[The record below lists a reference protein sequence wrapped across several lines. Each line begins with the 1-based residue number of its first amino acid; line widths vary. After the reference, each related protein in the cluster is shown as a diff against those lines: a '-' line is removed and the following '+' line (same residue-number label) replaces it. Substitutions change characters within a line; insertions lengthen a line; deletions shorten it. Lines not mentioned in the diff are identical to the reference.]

1 MTDHYLWGTC
11 DRISPEAPVQV
22 INVQRE
28 SSVLGGA
35 GNVINN
41 LYALGAQVSVMSV
54 VGDCEICDE
63 LKALLADIEVNTNHL
78 ITQKNRITSKK
89 SRIIASQQQVV
100 RYDRESTDEI
110 SHESQNLLLKSFKNL
125 VASYDAILLSD
136 YGKGVL
142 TFELTQSLITIANKN
157 GKKVLID
164 PKGLD
169 YSKYKG
175 AYLLTPNKKEASES
189 LATHINN
196 NGKKVLIDPKGLD
209 YSKYKGAY
217 LLTPNKKE
225 ASESLATHINNDE
238 SLAYVIK
245 KLKIDCD
252 LQVSLITLSE
262 QGVAIY
268 DDELRI
274 HPTKAREVFDVT
286 GAGDT
291 VLASLGFSLACG
303 YEIDDAVQF
312 SNLAAGV
319 VVGKIGSATAT
330 LNEIIEYESSLNKSS
345 SDTHIKTHDE
355 IIILSAELKSKGKK
369 IIFTNGCFDL
379 LHAGHVRYLETAKS
393 FGDVLILG
401 LNSDQSVTT
410 LKGAGRPINTQ
421 SDRAYILAALEAV
434 DYVVIFD
441 EETPYNLIK
450 AIQPHILVKGGDYE
464 GKKVV
469 GQDIADE
476 LKLVQFVEG
485 KSTTKTIK
493 KIQQRKE

>member
-1 MTDHYLWGTC
+1 MIDLQRKAPKILVIGDLMIDHYLWGTC

-142 TFELTQSLITIANKN
+142 TFELTQSLITIAN
-157 GKKVLID
+157 
-164 PKGLD
+164 
-169 YSKYKG
+169 
-175 AYLLTPNKKEASES
+175 E
-189 LATHINN
+189 

-464 GKKVV
+464 GKEVV
-469 GQDIADE
+469 GQDLVEE
-476 LKLVQFVEG
+476 LKLVQFVNG
-485 KSTTKTIK
+485 KSTTKTIE
-493 KIQQRKE
+493 KIQQGN

>member
-1 MTDHYLWGTC
+1 MINLQGKAPKILVIGDLMIDHYLWGTC

-41 LYALGAQVSVMSV
+41 LHALGAQVGVMSV

-63 LKALLADIEVNTNHL
+63 LKALLNDIKVNTNHL

-110 SHESQNLLLKSFKNL
+110 SQESQTQLLNSFKNL
-125 VASYDAILLSD
+125 VANYDTILLSD

-142 TFELTQSLITIANKN
+142 TFELTQSLIAIANEN

-169 YSKYKG
+169 YSKYQG

-189 LATHINN
+189 LATNIN
-196 NGKKVLIDPKGLD
+196 DD
-209 YSKYKGAY
+209 A
-217 LLTPNKKE
+217 
-225 ASESLATHINNDE
+225 

-245 KLKIDCD
+245 KLKIDYD
-252 LQVSLITLSE
+252 LKVSLITLSE

-268 DDELRI
+268 DDELRV

-303 YEIDDAVQF
+303 YGIDDAVKF
-312 SNLAAGV
+312 ANLAAGV

-345 SDTHIKTHDE
+345 SDAHIKTHDE
-355 IIILSAELKSKGKK
+355 ITILSAELRSKGKK

-401 LNSDQSVTT
+401 LNSDQSVTA
-410 LKGAGRPINTQ
+410 LKGANRPVNTQ

-434 DYVVIFD
+434 DYVVIFNED
-441 EETPYNLIK
+441 TPYHLIK
-450 AIQPHILVKGGDYE
+450 AIQPHILVKGGDYA
-464 GKKVV
+464 GKEVV
-469 GQDIADE
+469 GQDIVEE
-476 LKLVQFVEG
+476 LKLVQFVNG
-485 KSTTKTIK
+485 KSTTKTIE
-493 KIQQRKE
+493 KIQQGK